1 MSFAAWCYF
10 LKLYFL
16 YLTIWNSNIHNIIS
30 IDITSGKILALQKKV
45 TMWRYYS
52 EFLKSNT
59 KSNISPLRMR
69 SQGCPGFQ
77 NFWNFVLKMNLLVCS
92 AKIQLKLSKLPK
104 YGQKQRFFRSFFA
117 FFAFFQFWLNIS
129 ASNCQNLI
137 WHEIF
142 DLLTP
147 LWARSQCLKRK
158 LTESNTAPLWSRDAF
173 LRKHYCSWQLRLH
186 YYCTVFSHTEQY
198 LNWSLLIGSYYS
210 YIYSLLI
217 FKYVVKRM

>member
-1 MSFAAWCYF
+1 MLFLILSSDHEFCPLIFF

-16 YLTIWNSNIHNIIS
+16 NLTIWNSSICALIS
-30 IDITSGKILALQKKV
+30 IDRTSDKILAVLKKV
-45 TMWRYYS
+45 TRWRYHS
-52 EFLKSNT
+52 EFLKSKT
-59 KSNISPLRMR
+59 KTNISPLRMR
-69 SQGCPGFQ
+69 SQGCPGCQ
-77 NFWNFVLKMNLLVCS
+77 NFWNFVLKTNLLVCS

-147 LWARSQCLKRK
+147 LTPLGARPQCLKRK
-158 LTESNTAPLWSRDAF
+158 LNASDTVNSV
-173 LRKHYCSWQLRLH
+173 HSW
-186 YYCTVFSHTEQY
+186 
-198 LNWSLLIGSYYS
+198 
-210 YIYSLLI
+210 
-217 FKYVVKRM
+217 

>member
-1 MSFAAWCYF
+1 MIFEQIPHHIVCYSLFYRRIMSFAPWFFF

-16 YLTIWNSNIHNIIS
+16 NLTIWNSSICALIS
-30 IDITSGKILALQKKV
+30 IDRTSDKILAILKKV
-45 TMWRYYS
+45 TRWRYRS
-52 EFLKSNT
+52 EFLKSKT
-59 KSNISPLRMR
+59 KTNISPLRMR
-69 SQGCPGFQ
+69 SQGCPGCQ
-77 NFWNFVLKMNLLVCS
+77 NFWNFVLKTNLLVCS

-147 LWARSQCLKRK
+147 LTPLGARPQCLKRK
-158 LTESNTAPLWSRDAF
+158 LTGSDTVSLS
-173 LRKHYCSWQLRLH
+173 LH
-186 YYCTVFSHTEQY
+186 YGVWYETICYDLLHT
-198 LNWSLLIGSYYS
+198 N
-210 YIYSLLI
+210 
-217 FKYVVKRM
+217 